1 MSSVVPMERGDGA
14 TDLIQKELVTL
25 AVMMFHSENVLQPLL
40 QSPITYQAAP
50 TYEDESVKQNDK

>member
-1 MSSVVPMERGDGA
+1 MERGDGA